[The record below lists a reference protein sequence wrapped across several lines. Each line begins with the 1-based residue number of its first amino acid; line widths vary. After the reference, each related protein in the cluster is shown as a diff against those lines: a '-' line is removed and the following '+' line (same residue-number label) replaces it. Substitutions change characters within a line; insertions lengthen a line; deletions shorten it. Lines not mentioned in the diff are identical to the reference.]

1 MTTPAR
7 ISVPMLDP
15 RSEIL
20 KYRSRAPLVLV
31 DFPDVIAGYLNFYS
45 SCEKAGKLVEN
56 SADSTS
62 KDSSF
67 S

>member
-1 MTTPAR
+1 
-7 ISVPMLDP
+7 MLDP

-45 SCEKAGKLVEN
+45 SCEKAEKLVEN